1 MKETLTIEEFRKLPR
16 EEKNIRY
23 QELSDHDKFLARV
36 EDRKHRKIR
45 FLLIGKHLKM
55 NLRKVGK
62 NLLIRWKLL
71 YRKEK
76 VKENDRTQVIEIL
89 SEQELICKGWFLPS
103 NTYDCGSF
111 VVN

>member
-36 EDRKHRKIR
+36 EDWEAPKDSISSDWEAFKNEPPK
-45 FLLIGKHLKM
+45 GW
-55 NLRKVGK
+55 K

-76 VKENDRTQVIEIL
+76 VKENDRTQVISIL
-89 SEQELICKGWFLPS
+89 
-103 NTYDCGSF
+103 
-111 VVN
+111 